1 MFVEFTG
8 NAVREGKER
17 DAAFLFLTVCKIT
30 LYGRKT
36 APHFTFPVGQK
47 GDLAL
52 LSTQEMLAVDAPR
65 RHKVSVHVLARE
77 MDSCKY

>member
-17 DAAFLFLTVCKIT
+17 DAAFLFLTVCKMT
-30 LYGRKT
+30 LSL
-36 APHFTFPVGQK
+36 VGQK

>member
-1 MFVEFTG
+1 MV
-8 NAVREGKER
+8 VRQH
-17 DAAFLFLTVCKIT
+17 LILSS
-30 LYGRKT
+30 L
-36 APHFTFPVGQK
+36 VGQK